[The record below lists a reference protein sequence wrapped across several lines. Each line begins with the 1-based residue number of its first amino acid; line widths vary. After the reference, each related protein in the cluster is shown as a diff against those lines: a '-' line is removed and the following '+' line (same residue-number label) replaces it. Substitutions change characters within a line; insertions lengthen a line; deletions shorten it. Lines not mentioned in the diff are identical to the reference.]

1 MISGIHTVA
10 LTVRDQDRALEFYV
24 GALGLEKRRDAPFGE
39 GRWIEVAPAGSATSI
54 ALVAGE
60 PAPGGLGTAV
70 RLASP
75 DADAAHADL
84 RERGVDVDPEVL
96 RLGEYAPPM
105 FTLRDPD
112 GNVLV
117 VVEITQ

>member
-24 GALGLEKRRDAPFGE
+24 GVLGLEKRRDAPFGE

-60 PAPGGLGTAV
+60 PEPGGLGTAI

-75 DADAAHADL
+75 DADAAHAEL
-84 RERGVDVDPEVL
+84 RGRGVDVDAEVL
-96 RLGEYAPPM
+96 RMGEYAPPM

-117 VVEITQ
+117 VVEVTQ

>member
-10 LTVRDQDRALEFYV
+10 LTVRDQDEALEFYV
-24 GALGLEKRRDAPFGE
+24 GALGLEKRLDAPFGE

-54 ALVAGE
+54 ALVARE
-60 PAPGGLGTAV
+60 PAAGGLGTAV
-70 RLASP
+70 RLATP
-75 DADAAHADL
+75 DADAAHAEL
-84 RERGVDVDPEVL
+84 RGRGVDVDAEVL
-96 RLGEYAPPM
+96 RMGDHAPPM

-117 VVEITQ
+117 VVQITQ